1 MAQAYR
7 AALSFTDRNIG
18 VVLDGLDE
26 VGFAETT
33 IVALWADHGYQL
45 GDNAQVTK
53 TRSPFCWSF
62 SLIESNGFRRQTPDR
77 LIAN

>member
-1 MAQAYR
+1 MLAQAYR

-26 VGFAETT
+26 VGIAETT

-53 TRSPFCWSF
+53 TL
-62 SLIESNGFRRQTPDR
+62 SLHW
-77 LIAN
+77 